1 MLVWAIIAFTG
12 VCAVFGMYYIKPSL
26 EPAYFKGMGAYTIAY
41 AIALTLATPLVAMSQ
56 QPTPQLAIYLAGLL
70 GTFALF
76 GLSGG
81 IALLVG
87 GDLKPISYFWGLIA
101 AILLF
106 YAITASM
113 AGFSIGWVILL
124 ALAVIAVVLLIISA
138 QGKVWAAKPAG
149 VFLLIIAANGLYLTI
164 WEILLPLIRS

>member
-1 MLVWAIIAFTG
+1 MLAWAMIAFTG
-12 VCAVFGMYYIKPSL
+12 VCLVFGIYYLKPSL
-26 EPAYFKGMGAYTIAY
+26 EPAYFKGMGAYTISY
-41 AIALTLATPLVAMSQ
+41 AIALTIATPLVVLSN
-56 QPTPQLAIYLAGLL
+56 QPTPQLATYLGGLL

-87 GDLKPISYFWGLIA
+87 GDLRPVSYFWSLIA

-113 AGFSIGWVILL
+113 VGFSIWWVILL
-124 ALAVIAVVLLIISA
+124 ALAVIAVVLLVIGA
-138 QGKVWAAKPAG
+138 QGKIWAAKPAG
-149 VFLLIIAANGLYLTI
+149 IFLLLIAANGVYLTI
-164 WEILLPLIRS
+164 WEVLLPLIRS